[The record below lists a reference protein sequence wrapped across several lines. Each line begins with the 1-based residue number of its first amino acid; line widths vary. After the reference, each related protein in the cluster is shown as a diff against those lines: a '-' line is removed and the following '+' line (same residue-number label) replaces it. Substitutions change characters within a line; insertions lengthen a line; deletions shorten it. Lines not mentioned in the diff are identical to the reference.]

1 MFIQIEDPSYEVIQ
15 EEAVGID
22 FGTTYSLVAYFD
34 GQTSHVLK
42 DNKGTIIIPT
52 ALYEK
57 EGCIHVCEDIASVH
71 HHERLIFSIKRLMNA
86 ADDPAFYGKSPI
98 ELASVIFKYL
108 KDRACCVIP
117 HLTSCVISVPA
128 YFQEPQRMAI
138 KTAAEMAGWK
148 VLRLINEPTAA
159 AIAFG
164 LDLKTQ
170 GTFLVYD
177 FGGGT
182 FDVSLLRLNKG
193 VFHILGS
200 GGDAHLGG
208 DDIDRAILDY
218 FKRPQTNK
226 DYLWA
231 RYIKQ
236 EVQLPIT
243 SDILKEISLP
253 LIEKTISICR
263 DVLQDAHMTPVD
275 IDAIILVGGS
285 TRLSFLSD
293 LLTKEFNRP
302 VLNSMSPDEAV
313 AIGAAF
319 QARNLTHV
327 LLDICP
333 LSLGIEMHGG
343 IVDKIIPRNSP
354 IPISMAQNFTTA
366 EAHHSQMVLHIVQ
379 GEREFAK
386 DCMSLG
392 KFVMKNLPPMSQ
404 IQVTF
409 RLDGDG
415 LLHVEAIEK
424 KTQQK
429 IDIDMKPT
437 FGLTH
442 EDIKH
447 HIYEGHQHGAEDME
461 NRLRHQDCL
470 NGSKLASYV
479 SQALLDYGALLN
491 PNNKI
496 HVESLLKEL
505 QCHLHQQD
513 RARIHESIKALSVAS
528 QRLAEIQIEESIKKV
543 KLDNF

>member
-1 MFIQIEDPSYEVIQ
+1 MFIQIDDPSYEVMQ
-15 EEAVGID
+15 QEAVGID

-34 GQTSHVLK
+34 GKTSQVLK
-42 DNKGTIIIPT
+42 DEKGPLIIPT
-52 ALYEK
+52 VLYEND
-57 EGCIHVCEDIASVH
+57 GNINVCDNPHDVDDKSKMIC
-71 HHERLIFSIKRLMNA
+71 SIKRLMHA
-86 ADDPAFYGKSPI
+86 ANDPVFHGKPPI
-98 ELASVIFKYL
+98 ELACHIFKYL
-108 KDRACCVIP
+108 KNRASRLIEN
-117 HLTSCVISVPA
+117 LTSCVISVPA

-177 FGGGT
+177 LGGGT

-208 DDIDRAILDY
+208 DDIDHTILDY
-218 FKRPQTNK
+218 YGRPHTTANH
-226 DYLWA
+226 LWA
-231 RYIKQ
+231 RHIKQ
-236 EVQLPIT
+236 TMSSPLSIDV
-243 SDILKEISLP
+243 LKKISLP
-253 LIEKTISICR
+253 FIEKTISICEH
-263 DVLQDAHMTPVD
+263 VLQDAGMKAKD
-275 IDAIILVGGS
+275 LDAIILVGGS
-285 TRLSFLSD
+285 TRLSFLTDMLKNTFHCSI
-293 LLTKEFNRP
+293 
-302 VLNSMSPDEAV
+302 LNSISPDEAV

-327 LLDICP
+327 LLDVSP
-333 LSLGIEMHGG
+333 LSLGIEIHGG

-366 EAHHSQMVLHIVQ
+366 EAHHSQMILHIVQ

-409 RLDGDG
+409 QLDGDG
-415 LLHVEAIEK
+415 LLHVEAVEK

-429 IDIDMKPT
+429 IDIDIRPT

-442 EDIKH
+442 EDIKNY
-447 HIYEGHQHGAEDME
+447 IYEGHQHGADDME
-461 NRLRHQDCL
+461 KRLLHQDL
-470 NGSKLASYV
+470 MNGSKLASYV
-479 SQALLDYGALLN
+479 TQALSDYGALLDQEN
-491 PNNKI
+491 R
-496 HVESLLKEL
+496 
-505 QCHLHQQD
+505 CHLEALLNQLQYHIDQQD
-513 RARIHESIKALSVAS
+513 RTSIHESIKALSVAS
-528 QRLAEIQIEESIKKV
+528 QRLAEIQIEESIKKA